1 MTTIF
6 NRSTL
11 PILAIV
17 FSAFF
22 ISACGKK
29 DKDKKGVLPTPTPK
43 MVEIELDRKP
53 YISLTPRADGHE
65 IKLKIV
71 NIPDNITQ
79 IEYEL
84 IYLAVD
90 GHLELEKG
98 AGDTVK
104 VEGSSLEKDILL
116 GTASCTN
123 GCKYKYDE
131 GITGGT
137 LSLIFINNSGQMT
150 THETPFTLASS
161 SDINSQN
168 SFSLEDLTI
177 TTKSVATGQF
187 FILLKNF
194 GLPNSFTTASSI
206 YSVFASG
213 NGAGT
218 INSIAPDIFTKENL
232 KSLSGDYLQN

>member
-1 MTTIF
+1 MTTNF
-6 NRSTL
+6 NRSIL

-17 FSAFF
+17 FSGLFL
-22 ISACGKK
+22 SACGKNK
-29 DKDKKGVLPTPTPK
+29 SENTVLPTPTPK
-43 MVEIELDRKP
+43 MVEIELDQKP

-90 GHLELEKG
+90 GNLELEKG

-137 LSLIFINNSGQMT
+137 LSLIFINHSGQMT
-150 THETPFTLASS
+150 AHETPFTLASS
-161 SDINSQN
+161 SDINSQD
-168 SFSLEDLTI
+168 SFSLEDFNI
-177 TTKSVATGQF
+177 TTKSVAAGQF

-194 GLPNSFTTASSI
+194 GLPNSFATASNI

-218 INSIAPDIFTKENL
+218 INSITPDTFTKENL